1 MVIAGLGGCRSVP
14 GQLGGVVTLHLLLFG
29 QQSIPGLGS
38 LNTTIFFILM
48 ISKSCHFIK
57 QLQPQDVFSIIGV
70 GIIPNVPSIV
80 RDSEDP
86 NSASQW

>member
-1 MVIAGLGGCRSVP
+1 MP

-38 LNTTIFFILM
+38 LNTTILFILM
-48 ISKSCHFIK
+48 ISNSCHFIK
-57 QLQPQDVFSIIGV
+57 QLQPDDGFSIIGI
-70 GIIPNVPSIV
+70 GIIPNVPSII
-80 RDSEDP
+80 RDCEDP